1 MLPDERTTHSTT
13 LALPTDVEALV
24 AAPGRGVAKPLVTF
38 LRSQNINVQTAT
50 DTDGAF
56 EEALLH
62 PPDVVLVDDRILPT
76 GGIDLCQRLKANV
89 RTHFVPVIVFVLN
102 DLRHFRIRA
111 IAAGADA
118 VFTPTTDAQER
129 RTRLW
134 ALLRTRALFRQIER
148 KQRTQGTEIVDR
160 RRWLNLFLQ
169 DLKGSV
175 SALQGDVD
183 FMANFAP
190 PHGDPRRDD
199 FQDSVDDARSVFDLL
214 LLNVRT
220 VADFE
225 RHEGGQLVL
234 TESTFSLADLAR
246 EVHRELNRQAV
257 LAGRKLLVAP
267 AAKASDHASDRPVVA
282 DRELVKRAVMNLIL
296 HGLLRG
302 QSKEPIV
309 LRTQAI
315 GSAARL
321 VVSMPGEP
329 LLPDWRMMFEPYT
342 PSGTGSVGY
351 GLGLA
356 MARTMA
362 ELHRGRLWVEE
373 EPPAG
378 SAFVLQLGSDGLRG
392 GVDRGG
398 LAPAGG
404 KTGRS

>member
-24 AAPGRGVAKPLVTF
+24 AAPGRGVAKALVAF

-62 PPDVVLVDDRILPT
+62 PPDIILIDDRILPT

-102 DLRHFRIRA
+102 DLRHFRLRA
-111 IAAGADA
+111 TAAGADA

-134 ALLRTRALFRQIER
+134 ALLRTRALFRQMER

-169 DLKGSV
+169 DLQGSV
-175 SALQGDVD
+175 AALQSDVD
-183 FMANFAP
+183 FIARFAP

-199 FQDSVDDARSVFDLL
+199 FQDSVEDARSLFDLL
-214 LLNVRT
+214 MLNVRT

-225 RHEGGQLVL
+225 RNEGGQLVVS
-234 TESTFSLADLAR
+234 ESTFTLAEVAR
-246 EVHRELNRQAV
+246 EVHRDISRQAA
-257 LAGRKLLVAP
+257 LAGRKLALGP
-267 AAKASDHASDRPVVA
+267 ASKGTDRFVVA
-282 DRELVKRAVMNLIL
+282 DRELVKRAVMNLVL
-296 HGLLRG
+296 HAVLRG
-302 QSKEPIV
+302 QSAEAIT
-309 LRTQAI
+309 LRTQSV
-315 GSAARL
+315 GSGARL
-321 VVSMPGEP
+321 TVSMPGEP
-329 LLPDWRMMFEPYT
+329 LRLDWRSMFEPYA
-342 PSGTGSVGY
+342 PASAASVGY

-356 MARTMA
+356 MARTIA
-362 ELHRGRLWVEE
+362 ELHHGRVWVEQ
-373 EPPAG
+373 EPPSG
-378 SAFVLQLGSDGLRG
+378 SALVLQIGDDA
-392 GVDRGG
+392 VAAVADRGG
-398 LAPAGG
+398 AGMPSSRA
-404 KTGRS
+404 GRE

>member
-13 LALPTDVEALV
+13 LALPIDVEALV
-24 AAPGRGVAKPLVTF
+24 AAPGRGVAKALVTF

-234 TESTFSLADLAR
+234 TESTFSLGDLAR

-267 AAKASDHASDRPVVA
+267 VARTSIQAFDRPVVA

-309 LRTQAI
+309 LRTQAV

-329 LLPDWRMMFEPYT
+329 LRPDWRTMFEPST

-362 ELHRGRLWVEE
+362 KLHRGRLWVEE

-378 SAFVLQLGSDGLRG
+378 SAFVLQLGSDGLPG
-392 GVDRGG
+392 GIDQGSPKPV
-398 LAPAGG
+398 GG
-404 KTGRS
+404 KTGRA